1 MGMAKMKAVAA
12 LLLASLAMGDFA
24 LAAERAASPKT
35 PDCMTLEAFRAKGEK
50 MVAALEALAKAEG
63 HDAPKAV
70 LPDTFAKVSPGAYH
84 FFEGVYVMN
93 PTTPAGLPPGD
104 GVLLGTTKG
113 KDGGT
118 LLWTKGELVC
128 GAPMQAPKAL
138 LDMVRKIKDAPGEDK
153 DELRL

>member
-1 MGMAKMKAVAA
+1 MAKMKAVAA
-12 LLLASLAMGDFA
+12 LLLASLAVGDFA
-24 LAAERAASPKT
+24 LAAERAAPSKT
-35 PDCMTLEAFRAKGEK
+35 PECMTLEAFKAKGEK
-50 MVAALEALAKAEG
+50 MASALEALAKAQG
-63 HDAPKAV
+63 HDAPKTI
-70 LPDTFAKVSPGAYH
+70 LPDAFAKVPASAYH
-84 FFEGVYVMN
+84 FFMGVYVMN

-104 GVLLGTTKG
+104 GVLLATTKG